1 MERRVED
8 GVRIKVVERE
18 TSAASQSVVPAE
30 LLASPAYASA
40 APRLREAGGHRRQ
53 PALQGRARQEDRGS
67 ETFEELRSGAL
78 ELAKEGIQVSRFK
91 GLGEMDADEL
101 AETTMNPA
109 KRMLVRVDVED
120 AVLADQIFSMLMGDQ
135 VEPRREFIEK
145 NAKNVQFLDV

>member
-1 MERRVED
+1 M
-8 GVRIKVVERE
+8 
-18 TSAASQSVVPAE
+18 
-30 LLASPAYASA
+30 
-40 APRLREAGGHRRQ
+40 
-53 PALQGRARQEDRGS
+53 
-67 ETFEELRSGAL
+67 
-78 ELAKEGIQVSRFK
+78 EGILVSRFT

-120 AVLADQIFSMLMGDQ
+120 AVLADEIFSMLMGDQ